1 MILESEQLFCS
12 EGLLIIF
19 FPKAIFIFLNKILT
33 NSHSTHSLS
42 VTVTHTSA
50 HRAVPEEE
58 VEAGVKT
65 PPINFIRH
73 TYHRMLGKRNE
84 PGLRTLKLLL
94 QKSQLKEEEGRELP
108 SNKSAPKLK
117 GAWHAVP
124 GGCTRCL
131 QRGGRLSA
139 LHLAFLSQLAFSS
152 DPQREER
159 DPCLIRRDDNPHPGQ

>member
-12 EGLLIIF
+12 EGLLTIF

-65 PPINFIRH
+65 PPINFIRC
-73 TYHRMLGKRNE
+73 TYHRMLGKTNE

-94 QKSQLKEEEGRELP
+94 QKSQLKGEEGRELP

-131 QRGGRLSA
+131 QRGGGLALCIWHFFLNWLLVLILSEKKGI
-139 LHLAFLSQLAFSS
+139 LVW
-152 DPQREER
+152 
-159 DPCLIRRDDNPHPGQ
+159 